1 MPRNMPFGVC
11 SVWHRSRHSEQAIP
25 HIICP
30 VRFRVPQVFRDAATA
45 LGRKGKIAIL
55 DEVQLK
61 GIGRIDYLITSYT
74 ERPYTVL
81 DFCALEVMAVSTT
94 GTGGV
99 IQGFLDAL
107 SGRYNPPYQFGINY
121 RQVLSRMVVQLLAK
135 GAVFSKW
142 SKRTV
147 WVVQD
152 VFFDYM
158 QAEYELDLPIMA
170 RPLEPMN
177 FAIYTLTPGDGNPD
191 RLALR
196 LREFRG
202 GTLEKFTGLLTTIK
216 SPGLPEVEQLLLAR
230 IEAGQVVRL
239 D

>member
-1 MPRNMPFGVC
+1 M
-11 SVWHRSRHSEQAIP
+11 
-25 HIICP
+25 
-30 VRFRVPQVFRDAATA
+30 PQVFRDAATA

-61 GIGRIDYLITSYT
+61 GIGRIDYLIASYT
-74 ERPYTVL
+74 ERPHTVL

-94 GTGGV
+94 GTGGI

-107 SGRYNPPYQFGINY
+107 NGRYTPPYQFGINY

-135 GAVFSKW
+135 GAVFSRW
-142 SKRTV
+142 DKRTV
-147 WVVQD
+147 WIVQD

-158 QAEYELDLPIMA
+158 QAEYELDLPILT
-170 RPLEPMN
+170 RPSEPVN
-177 FAIYTLTPGDGNPD
+177 FAVYTVVSNIGNPD
-191 RLALR
+191 RLAPR

-202 GTLEKFTGLLTTIK
+202 GTLEKFSGLLTTIK
-216 SPGLPEVEQLLLAR
+216 SPELPEVEQLLLAR
-230 IEAGQVVRL
+230 IEAGHVVRF